1 MNGFQLLDEQDNRI
15 YFVFTPNHPH
25 SFLLFEQHLE
35 TVLARVESTVP
46 TGQPN
51 IWILKKIAIICEDK
65 ISYFP
70 DNELLI
76 EPNSFMDTSIQEGY
90 IILLFIKE
98 SPSTPFELQPLQ
110 TVKNHLNFE
119 DAQKAATEQM
129 TYLKTAFPDIEI
141 KVLGAKMIY
150 DIPWK

>member
-25 SFLLFEQHLE
+25 SFPLFEQHLE
-35 TVLARVESTVP
+35 TVLERVGSTVP
-46 TGQPN
+46 SGQPT

-76 EPNSFMDTSIQEGY
+76 EPNSFMDTSISKGY
-90 IILLFIKE
+90 IILLFVKI
-98 SPSTPFELQPLQ
+98 SPSAPFELQPIR
-110 TVKNHLNFE
+110 TTENHQNFE
-119 DAQKAATEQM
+119 DAQKAALEQM
-129 TYLKTAFPDIEI
+129 ASLKNESPNIEI
-141 KVLGAKMIY
+141 KALGAKMIY
-150 DIPWK
+150 DIPWT

>member
-15 YFVFTPNHPH
+15 YFVFTPNHPY

-35 TVLARVESTVP
+35 TVLDRVESTVP
-46 TGQPN
+46 SGHSK

-76 EPNSFMDTSIQEGY
+76 EPDSFMDTSIQEGY
-90 IILLFIKE
+90 IIILFIKE
-98 SPSTPFELQPLQ
+98 SPSAPFELQPIQ
-110 TVKNHLNFE
+110 KAENHLNFE
-119 DAQKAATEQM
+119 DAQKAATEQINN
-129 TYLKTAFPDIEI
+129 LKAASPDIEI
-141 KVLGAKMIY
+141 KALGAKMIY
-150 DIPWK
+150 DILWK

>member
-25 SFLLFEQHLE
+25 SFPLVEQHLE
-35 TVLARVESTVP
+35 TVLERVTSIVP
-46 TGQPN
+46 SN
-51 IWILKKIAIICEDK
+51 HSKIWILKKIAIICEDK

-76 EPNSFMDTSIQEGY
+76 EPNSFTDTSIQEGY
-90 IILLFIKE
+90 ITLLFIKE

-129 TYLKTAFPDIEI
+129 TYLKTAFPNIEI

>member
-15 YFVFTPNHPH
+15 YFVFTPRHPH

-35 TVLARVESTVP
+35 TVLAHFESSVP
-46 TGQPN
+46 SGQPN
-51 IWILKKIAIICEDK
+51 SWILKKIAIICEDK

-76 EPNSFMDTSIQEGY
+76 EPDTFMDTTIQQGY
-90 IILLFIKE
+90 IILLFIKN
-98 SPSTPFELQPLQ
+98 SPSAPFELQPIQ
-110 TVKNHLNFE
+110 AIENHRNFE

-129 TYLKTAFPDIEI
+129 ASLKTASPNIEI
-141 KVLGAKMIY
+141 KALGAKMIY
-150 DIPWK
+150 DISLK